1 MVSTAGKTNSIHV
14 KDNQNG
20 KKIKDFNWRGK
31 EIVLLLEKF
40 YFSHFF
46 VPFHAVHTLQKVFQ
60 NDLCCG

>member
-46 VPFHAVHTLQKVFQ
+46 VPFHAVHT
-60 NDLCCG
+60 